1 MKNIYSSY
9 STIIASV
16 TDAEYAAI
24 VAWSHSVKD
33 NIGMGDP
40 LPAPEGC
47 SVSYTHTYGSGSSQK
62 FYRGSAL
69 GIMACE

>member
-47 SVSYTHTYGSGSSQK
+47 SVSYTHTYGSGSAQK

-69 GIMACE
+69 GIMTCE